1 MQIRIRESAHGGYVV
16 EVGKT
21 LETQENPIGIGYIM
35 PAFIVY
41 KSSHHNTLKEAKEE
55 AKKAMQKG
63 GDSMKYVIV
72 DMTKTDLFTKE
83 FDTEEEAVKNAD
95 RDFERLTSSDKRNR
109 VAFYILKSE
118 NADEAAENHLDG
130 DIIKDYFKGE

>member
-1 MQIRIRESAHGGYVV
+1 
-16 EVGKT
+16 
-21 LETQENPIGIGYIM
+21 
-35 PAFIVY
+35 
-41 KSSHHNTLKEAKEE
+41 
-55 AKKAMQKG
+55 
-63 GDSMKYVIV
+63 MKYVIV